1 MCTGSTMKLFL
12 LILSSILLSGCVAS
26 SYVSSI
32 GAQSIHGDTKVNS
45 SKAVLHYADRSA
57 DPLGVIE
64 GKPLPFTNLYISNE
78 SDKTTSVS
86 FSYEDIIWDEI
97 GSTDGKIDL
106 LINDEIETFS
116 VYKYQD
122 TIELEYDFRN
132 WYGYPAQ
139 SLLLVTIPA
148 DVIITTVAL
157 PVIGLGLLFIALTM
171 EPPLH

>member
-1 MCTGSTMKLFL
+1 
-12 LILSSILLSGCVAS
+12 
-26 SYVSSI
+26 
-32 GAQSIHGDTKVNS
+32 
-45 SKAVLHYADRSA
+45 
-57 DPLGVIE
+57 
-64 GKPLPFTNLYISNE
+64 
-78 SDKTTSVS
+78 
-86 FSYEDIIWDEI
+86 
-97 GSTDGKIDL
+97 